1 MYNRAAWSVGLGL
14 HGNRQIPVTMDRI
27 YDKTTGNELTRSE
40 IRSFEETIDE
50 LKQELRNVNNEN
62 TAIRQRVIKAERIV
76 NELERASES
85 SHNKN
90 PYPKTKTTSES
101 LNTELDDL
109 CLFYKLKIKFPNEFF
124 CPLTQDI
131 MVNPVTTS
139 GGHTYEWSEIAQW
152 FKEGNNK
159 DPSTLKI
166 LNNTLLYPNH
176 ALRSSINNFLPTC
189 RLIINE
195 LLTKKLLKEEVL
207 KETQGSIR
215 MRSAPAEYGKRS
227 RLYVK
232 PNISTRSRLVSKTRR
247 QSKVKASSNSRSS
260 STAKSRARE
269 TAPSSS
275 KFIQELDARE

>member
-62 TAIRQRVIKAERIV
+62 TAIRQRVIKAELIV

-85 SHNKN
+85 SHTKN

-101 LNTELDDL
+101 LNKELDEL
-109 CLFYKLKIKFPNEFF
+109 CNFYKLKIKFPNEFF
-124 CPLTQDI
+124 CPFTQDI

-159 DPSTLKI
+159 DPKTGLK
-166 LNNTLLYPNH
+166 LNNNILYPNH
-176 ALRSSINNFLPTC
+176 ALRSAIRNFVPTC
-189 RLIINE
+189 ELIITELHKNE
-195 LLTKKLLKEEVL
+195 VPNK
-207 KETQGSIR
+207 TQGSIR
-215 MRSAPAEYGKRS
+215 MRSAPAEYG
-227 RLYVK
+227 
-232 PNISTRSRLVSKTRR
+232 TRSRLVSKTRR
-247 QSKVKASSNSRSS
+247 QSKVKASS
-260 STAKSRARE
+260 KSRASTTAKAIVTE
-269 TAPSSS
+269 TAPSTSTYDPS
-275 KFIQELDARE
+275 FRQQLG